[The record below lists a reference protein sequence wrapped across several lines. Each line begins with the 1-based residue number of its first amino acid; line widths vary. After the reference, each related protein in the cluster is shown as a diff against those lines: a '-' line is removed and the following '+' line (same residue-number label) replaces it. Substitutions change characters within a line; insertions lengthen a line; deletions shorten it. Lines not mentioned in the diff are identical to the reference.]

1 MATPGDR
8 FEPPPSPLRPRRRDH
23 SGLTSD
29 YVRREL
35 DPPDRRVVAGVGA
48 ARSGAQHPF
57 LYVKRR
63 FGYGKVR
70 YRGLAKNTHI
80 ALLLGFRI

>member
-29 YVRREL
+29 YVRQL
-35 DPPDRRVVAGVGA
+35 DPPDRRVGRG
-48 ARSGAQHPF
+48 RSGDRAHSKSDT
-57 LYVKRR
+57 LTVGELESEYI
-63 FGYGKVR
+63 
-70 YRGLAKNTHI
+70 RGVLEK
-80 ALLLGFRI
+80 GGR